1 MILYVIYVDY
11 KPMVIDVMLMV
22 IIINL
27 WLSHHTETQRNM
39 SPRYIAQLLLQ
50 LLGRLRGNHHLRNT
64 SEALSRRKT
73 MGKPWENHG
82 KTGKTYTFFILSFF
96 LQMNINELV
105 SIV

>member
-1 MILYVIYVDY
+1 MLYVDY
-11 KPMVIDVMLMV
+11 KPMVIDVVLMV

-73 MGKPWENHG
+73 MGKPWENLHFLRSFMF
-82 KTGKTYTFFILSFF
+82 FFI